1 MTMNTH
7 RKTLL
12 AALAGT
18 AFLAGSVQAATITG
32 VTIEDVGSEL
42 VFPPFPFEF
51 DRMASY
57 TLDGVG
63 YEVGVQNTHSS
74 GLEGVHWL
82 STGTGFGINGI
93 TPQPLPTFIV
103 YDLEGNYDLDSFT
116 VWNYNEA
123 FSQSRGANAV
133 TVSVADSVGGTFTPL
148 AGITNFAIAPGND
161 TTLYGETFDLTSL
174 AAADDVRLVRI
185 DITSNY
191 GAGESV
197 TGLSEIRFGGT
208 LIPEPSSLA
217 LLGLG
222 GLFMCQRRRR

>member
-1 MTMNTH
+1 MAKH
-7 RKTLL
+7 KHKKTLL

-18 AFLAGSVQAATITG
+18 AVLAVSAHAATITG

-42 VFPPFPFEF
+42 VLPEDPFNF
-51 DRMASY
+51 DRLASY

-63 YEVGVQNTHSS
+63 YEVGVQNTHSTAI
-74 GLEGVHWL
+74 EGVAWL
-82 STGTGFGINGI
+82 SNGDGIGLV
-93 TPQPLPTFIV
+93 TPDPLPTFIV
-103 YDLEGNYDLDSFT
+103 YDLEGNYDLDRFT
-116 VWNYNEA
+116 VWNYNEQGNQQ
-123 FSQSRGANAV
+123 FRGANAV
-133 TVSVADSVGGTFTPL
+133 TVSVAESVGGSFTPL
-148 AGITNFAIAPGND
+148 PGITNFAIAPGND

-185 DITSNY
+185 DITSNH
-191 GAGESV
+191 GAGNQFV
-197 TGLSEIRFGGT
+197 GLSEIRFGGT